1 MSASAGPGA
10 RALRSTR
17 VFLDGAFRPAAIV
30 IEGERIADVL
40 GHAEPGP
47 GLALDDLGHVPLL
60 PGLVDPHVHIN
71 EPGRTDWEGFVTA
84 TRAAAAGGV
93 TTLVDMP
100 LNCIPVTTSAGA
112 LETKLAAARGLLAV
126 DVGFWG
132 GVVPGNAGE
141 LAAMVARGAL
151 GAKCFLC
158 HSGIDDFP
166 ASSPDDLRKAMPA
179 LREAGA
185 PLLVH
190 AELERA
196 QAPACAGDVRSYATY
211 LASRPRDWEDDA
223 VALMVELCRE
233 TGCPVHIVHLSSSG
247 ALEALRRAKDEGLPF
262 SAETCPHYLCL
273 SAEEIAEGATEF
285 KCAPPIREAEN
296 RDKLWAAVASGL
308 IDLVTSDH
316 SPCTPHLK
324 KPAEGDFCGAWG
336 GIASLSL
343 GLPSVHTAALA
354 RGVSLERLLVTMTAA
369 PAKLAGLDR
378 RKGRL
383 ARGFDAD
390 LCAFDPEARW
400 PVQADALPFR
410 HKVSPYVGR
419 ELRGRVLTT
428 WLRGTPVH
436 GAGAQPDA
444 APGRALLGRN
454 ADRIV

>member
-1 MSASAGPGA
+1 MT
-10 RALRSTR
+10 RLALRSTR
-17 VFLDGAFRPAAIV
+17 AFVDGAFRPATVV
-30 IEGERIADVL
+30 IEGGQIADVL
-40 GHAEPGP
+40 GHGEAGP
-47 GLALDDLGHVPLL
+47 GLALDDLGDTPLL
-60 PGLVDPHVHIN
+60 PGLVDPHVHMN
-71 EPGRTDWEGFVTA
+71 EPGRTEWEGFATA

-100 LNCIPVTTSAGA
+100 LNCIPVTTSAPA
-112 LETKLAAARGLLAV
+112 LETKLAAARGQLAV

-141 LAAMVARGAL
+141 LARLVGRGAL

-166 ASSPDDLRKAMPA
+166 ASSEADLRAAMPV

-190 AELERA
+190 AELEHA
-196 QAPACAGDVRSYATY
+196 AAPACEGDVRSYATY
-211 LASRPRDWEDDA
+211 LASRPRRWEDDA
-223 VALMVELCRE
+223 VDLMVRLCRE
-233 TGCPVHIVHLSSSG
+233 TRCPVHIVHLSSSG

-273 SAEEIAEGATEF
+273 SAEEVAAGATEF

-296 RDKLWAAVASGL
+296 REKLWAAVAEGV

-316 SPCTPHLK
+316 SPCTPGLK
-324 KPAEGDFCGAWG
+324 KPDEGDFGGAWG

-343 GLPSVHTAALA
+343 GLPSVWTAASA
-354 RGVSLERLLVTMTAA
+354 RSVALERVLATMTEA
-369 PAKLAGLDR
+369 PARLAGLGR
-378 RKGRL
+378 QKGRI

-390 LCAFDPEARW
+390 FCAFDPDARW
-400 PVQADALPFR
+400 SVQAEALPFR

-428 WLRGTPVH
+428 WLRGERIYGE
-436 GAGAQPDA
+436 GAKPA
-444 APGRALLGRN
+444 ALGRPLLGRG
-454 ADRIV
+454 